1 MSNQKVFPVG
11 KNSDFTGV
19 QMASYE
25 CGFFCLDRL
34 MNASIKE
41 VILCMEKIVSSI

>member
-19 QMASYE
+19 QMASCE
-25 CGFFCLDRL
+25 CGFFIWTNYWYL
-34 MNASIKE
+34 
-41 VILCMEKIVSSI
+41 